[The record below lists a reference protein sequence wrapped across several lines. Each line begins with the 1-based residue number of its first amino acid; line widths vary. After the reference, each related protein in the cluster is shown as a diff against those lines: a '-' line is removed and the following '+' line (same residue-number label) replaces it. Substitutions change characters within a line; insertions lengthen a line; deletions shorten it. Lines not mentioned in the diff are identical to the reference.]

1 LTNPLLDRFAGG
13 LIVSVQALPGEP
25 MHGAEHVVAMARAAQ
40 QGGAAALRLN
50 GPDDIRAVKRRVPL
64 PIIGLYKQGQSGV
77 YITPSVEAARQV
89 IMAGADIVAID
100 ATNRR
105 RPDGSTFSEQMA
117 KFKGSVAGVLVM
129 ADVATVEE
137 GVAAAAEGADLIG
150 TTLAGYTEAAP
161 ATPGPDFALLHA
173 LLSRVRVPVILE
185 GRVWTP
191 EEAAHGLA
199 MGAWAVVVGSAI
211 TRPQVITERFVTSM
225 KAAQPPQG

>member
-1 LTNPLLDRFAGG
+1 LTNPLFDRFAGG

-25 MHGAEHVVAMARAAQ
+25 MHGAEHIVAMARAAQ
-40 QGGAAALRLN
+40 QGGASALRLN

-64 PIIGLYKQGQSGV
+64 PIIGLFKQGQSGV

-89 IMAGADIVAID
+89 VMAGADIVAID
-100 ATNRR
+100 ATHRM
-105 RPDGSTFSEQMA
+105 RPDGLTFAEQIA
-117 KFKGSVAGVLVM
+117 KLKDSVAGVLVM

-137 GVAAAAEGADLIG
+137 GVAAAAAGADLVG
-150 TTLAGYTEAAP
+150 TTLAGYTDDAP
-161 ATPGPDFALLHA
+161 ATPGPDFALLQG
-173 LLSRVRVPVILE
+173 LLQRVRVPVILE

-211 TRPQVITERFVTSM
+211 TRPQLITERFVNGM
-225 KAAQPPQG
+225 KAAQQPQG

>member
-1 LTNPLLDRFAGG
+1 MTHPLFERFAAG

-25 MHGAEHVVAMARAAQ
+25 MHGVEHVVAMARAAQ

-64 PIIGLYKQGQSGV
+64 PIIGLFKQGASGV
-77 YITPSVEAARQV
+77 YITPSVESARQV

-100 ATNRR
+100 ATLRP
-105 RPDGSTFSEQMA
+105 RPDGSSFAEQ
-117 KFKGSVAGVLVM
+117 VARIKDGVTGALVM
-129 ADVATVEE
+129 ADVATVAE
-137 GVAAAAEGADLIG
+137 GVAAAAAGADLVG

-161 ATPGPDFALLHA
+161 ATPGPDFELLSALLQ
-173 LLSRVRVPVILE
+173 RVNVPVILE

-211 TRPQVITERFVTSM
+211 TRPQVITERFVTGM
-225 KAAQPPQG
+225 KAAYPDA